1 MERRMRA
8 VVADDEPEI
17 RDIITE
23 YLDHR
28 GFEVT
33 PAADGV
39 ETLVQVKRVNP
50 DVIVL
55 DLMMPRLGGVE
66 ALAYLRKHFPDIAV
80 IVLTGT
86 PDDALRGRVVA
97 LGAAAL
103 LPKPLDLALLEVIIG
118 TVTTLQGDGIPR
130 GVQRKAVSPHD
141 GPTGAVRILIVE
153 DEPDI
158 RDVLAEHLQREHYEA
173 AVAADGVLAL
183 RQIIDAPPQVVL
195 LDIRMPGLGGL
206 EALTAIRAIAPST
219 QVIMISDSED
229 TELARRALS
238 YGAFDYAKKPLDLAY
253 LSRSI
258 EAALNMSR

>member
-1 MERRMRA
+1 METRMRA

-39 ETLVQVKRVNP
+39 ETLVQVKRVQP

-66 ALAYLRKHFPDIAV
+66 ALAYIRKHFPDIAV

-103 LPKPLDLALLEVIIG
+103 LPKPLDLALLEVIIA
-118 TVTTLQGDGIPR
+118 TVTTLQSDAARRGLPRKPEGRR
-130 GVQRKAVSPHD
+130 GVARV
-141 GPTGAVRILIVE
+141 LIVD
-153 DEPDI
+153 DEQGI
-158 RDVLAEHLQREHYEA
+158 RDVVAEYLERERYET

-183 RQIIDAPPQVVL
+183 RQIIDAPPEVVV
-195 LDIRMPGLGGL
+195 LDIRMPGLGGI

-219 QVIMISDSED
+219 QVIMMSGSED

-258 EAALNMSR
+258 EAALNMSL